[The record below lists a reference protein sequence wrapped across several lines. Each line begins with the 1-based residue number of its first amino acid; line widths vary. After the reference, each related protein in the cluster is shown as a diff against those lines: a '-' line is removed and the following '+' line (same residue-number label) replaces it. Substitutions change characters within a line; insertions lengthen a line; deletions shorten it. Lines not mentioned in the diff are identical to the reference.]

1 VTDAT
6 SDAAP
11 ASRRVITQR
20 REFAVIVVLSFL
32 AVSMIAVA
40 SATNSYVPLFFAW
53 VPYLAIPLLVA
64 RLDRARAAASPAPP
78 IGGPVRTSDA
88 DGDAVETSDAD
99 TAEARETRQTR
110 TKGSSETGSGAP
122 DENGPEER

>member
-1 VTDAT
+1 VTDAA

-20 REFAVIVVLSFL
+20 REFAVIVVLSLL

-78 IGGPVRTSDA
+78 VGAPVRTSDTAA
-88 DGDAVETSDAD
+88 DPVETSDANR
-99 TAEARETRQTR
+99 AETRA
-110 TKGSSETGSGAP
+110 KGSSETGSGAA